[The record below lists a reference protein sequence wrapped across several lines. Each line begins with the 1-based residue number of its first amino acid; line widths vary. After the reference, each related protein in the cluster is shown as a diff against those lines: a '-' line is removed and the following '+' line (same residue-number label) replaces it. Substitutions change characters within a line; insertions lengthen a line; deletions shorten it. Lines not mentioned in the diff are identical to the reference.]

1 MNTHATPEQ
10 LKQNLQAVQDE
21 IAQSAIKAGRQP
33 SDVRLVAV
41 SKYVEYPVC
50 KALIEQGAQELG
62 ESRPQLLA
70 SKAKAALADS
80 LAVKWHQIGHLQT
93 NKVRDILPYAAM
105 IHSVDSV
112 RLLDAISEN
121 LEKHFP
127 DKPYQDVLLEVNYE
141 QEENKTGLDPDAL
154 LGVME
159 YALSLPRIRVCGLMT
174 MGALGSSP
182 EEARKTFAAVRQ
194 LRNKLQETFNP
205 QTPLT
210 ELSMGMSHDFHEA
223 ILEGATMVRVGSR
236 LFE

>member
-21 IAQSAIKAGRQP
+21 IVQSALKAGRQP
-33 SDVRLVAV
+33 GDVRLVAV
-41 SKYVEYPVC
+41 SKYVDYPVC

-62 ESRPQLLA
+62 ESRPQLLV
-70 SKAKAALADS
+70 SKAKAALEDN

-93 NKVRDILPYAAM
+93 NKVRDVLPYAAL

-127 DKPYQDVLLEVNYE
+127 EKPYQDILLEVNYE

-154 LGVME
+154 FGVME

-194 LRNKLQETFNP
+194 LRDKLQETFN
-205 QTPLT
+205 TPLS
-210 ELSMGMSHDFHEA
+210 ELSMGMSHDHDFHEA

>member
-21 IAQSAIKAGRQP
+21 IAQSALKAGRQP

-50 KALIEQGAQELG
+50 KALVEQGAQELG

-70 SKAKAALADS
+70 SKAKAALADN

-93 NKVRDILPYAAM
+93 NKVRDILPYVTL

-127 DKPYQDVLLEVNYE
+127 EKPYQDVLLEVNYE

-194 LRNKLQETFNP
+194 LRDKLQETFSP
-205 QTPLT
+205 ETPLT

>member
-1 MNTHATPEQ
+1 MNTHATAEQ
-10 LKQNLQAVQDE
+10 LKKNLQAIEDE
-21 IAQSAIKAGRQP
+21 IAQYALKAGRQP
-33 SDVRLVAV
+33 ADVRLIAV
-41 SKYVEYPVC
+41 SKYVDYPVC
-50 KALIEQGAQELG
+50 KSLIEQGAGELG

-70 SKAKAALADS
+70 SKAKAALDDGLS
-80 LAVKWHQIGHLQT
+80 VKWHQIGHLQT
-93 NKVRDILPYAAM
+93 NKIRDILPYTTL
-105 IHSVDSV
+105 IHSVDSI
-112 RLLDAISEN
+112 RLLDALSEN

-127 DKPYQDVLLEVNYE
+127 NKPVQDVLLEVNYE
-141 QEENKTGLDPDAL
+141 QEDNKTGLNPDAL

-159 YALSLPRIRVCGLMT
+159 YALTLPRIRVCGLMT

-182 EEARKTFAAVRQ
+182 DEARKTFAAVRE
-194 LRNKLQETFNP
+194 LRDRLQETFKP

>member
-1 MNTHATPEQ
+1 MNTHATPEE

-21 IAQSAIKAGRQP
+21 IAQSALKAGRQP
-33 SDVRLVAV
+33 GDVRLVAV

-70 SKAKAALADS
+70 SKAKAALADN

-93 NKVRDILPYAAM
+93 NKVRDILPFAAL

-194 LRNKLQETFNP
+194 LRDKLQETFNP
-205 QTPLT
+205 ETPLT

>member
-1 MNTHATPEQ
+1 MNTHATDEQ

-21 IAQSAIKAGRQP
+21 IAESAVKAGRQP

-70 SKAKAALADS
+70 SKAKAALEDG
-80 LAVKWHQIGHLQT
+80 LAIKWHQIGHLQT
-93 NKVRDILPYAAM
+93 NKVRDVLPCTEL
-105 IHSVDSV
+105 IHSVDSI
-112 RLLDAISEN
+112 RLLDAISET
-121 LEKHFP
+121 LEKRFP
-127 DKPYQDVLLEVNYE
+127 EKPYQNILLEVNYE

-159 YALSLPRIRVCGLMT
+159 YALTLPRIRVCGLMT

-182 EEARKTFAAVRQ
+182 EEARKTFAAVHQ
-194 LRNKLQETFNP
+194 LRDKLQETFNP
-205 QTPLT
+205 ETPLS

-223 ILEGATMVRVGSR
+223 IQEGATMVRVGSR

>member
-1 MNTHATPEQ
+1 M
-10 LKQNLQAVQDE
+10 
-21 IAQSAIKAGRQP
+21 
-33 SDVRLVAV
+33 VAV

-50 KALIEQGAQELG
+50 KALVEQGAQELG

-70 SKAKAALADS
+70 SKAKAAMEDN
-80 LAVKWHQIGHLQT
+80 LAVRWHQIGYLQT
-93 NKVRDILPYAAM
+93 NKVRDVLPYTTL

-127 DKPYQDVLLEVNYE
+127 EKPYQDVLLEVNYE
-141 QEENKTGLDPDAL
+141 QEENKTGLNPDVL
-154 LGVME
+154 FGVME
-159 YALSLPRIRVCGLMT
+159 YALTLSRIRVCGLMT

-182 EEARKTFAAVRQ
+182 DEARKTIAAGRQ
-194 LRNKLQETFNP
+194 LRDKLQETFN
-205 QTPLT
+205 TPLS
-210 ELSMGMSHDFHEA
+210 ELSMGMSHDFREA

>member
-1 MNTHATPEQ
+1 MNTHATDEQ

-21 IAQSAIKAGRQP
+21 IAQSALKAGRQP
-33 SDVRLVAV
+33 GDVRLVAV
-41 SKYVEYPVC
+41 SKYVDYPVC
-50 KALIEQGAQELG
+50 RALIEQGALELG

-70 SKAKAALADS
+70 SKAKAALADG

-93 NKVRDILPYAAM
+93 NKVRDVLPYAAL
-105 IHSVDSV
+105 IHSVDSI
-112 RLLDAISEN
+112 RLLDAISET
-121 LEKHFP
+121 LEKRFP
-127 DKPYQDVLLEVNYE
+127 DKPRQDILLEVNYE

-154 LGVME
+154 FGVME

-194 LRNKLQETFNP
+194 LRDKLQETFNP
-205 QTPLT
+205 ETPLT